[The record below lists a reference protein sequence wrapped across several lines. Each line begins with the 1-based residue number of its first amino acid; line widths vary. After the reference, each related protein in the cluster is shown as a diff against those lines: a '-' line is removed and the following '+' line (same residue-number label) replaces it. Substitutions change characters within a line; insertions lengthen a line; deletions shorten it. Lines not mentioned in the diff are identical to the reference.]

1 MSAVHQ
7 VSAEVTMDEDTV
19 FTKRFIDCIKKA
31 QSERNEQ
38 VRDGAGGVSRQS
50 GTVPT

>member
-1 MSAVHQ
+1 
-7 VSAEVTMDEDTV
+7 MDEDTV

-38 VRDGAGGVSRQS
+38 VRDGPWGCVGLEWHSANVALPFWKGRGGW
-50 GTVPT
+50 